1 MNRLYKTIVAI
12 LKPIVRLLFRYEVRG
27 IENIP
32 KQQGNFMLCCN
43 HQSFLDV
50 VLLAVMCPYQINFM
64 AKKELFKFRPLGW
77 LFKKVGAFPVNR
89 GAGDVSAVK
98 HAEQILKSGGVLGIF
113 PEGTRNPM
121 GTPGRAKAGAAM
133 LAIDTGAN
141 VLPVAIRYSKKPIL
155 FKKVSVRIG
164 TLIDGENFAK
174 TESIS
179 KTEIKRVTGIIME
192 NITNLWE
199 MEF

>member
-1 MNRLYKTIVAI
+1 MNRLYKTIVAV
-12 LKPIVRLLFRYEVRG
+12 LKPIVRMLFKYEVLG
-27 IENIP
+27 LENIP
-32 KQQGNFMLCCN
+32 QMPGNFMLCCN

-64 AKKELFKFRPLGW
+64 AKKELFRFRPLGW
-77 LFKKVGAFPVNR
+77 LFKKFGAFPVNR

-98 HAEQILKSGGVLGIF
+98 HAEQILENGGVLGIF

-121 GTPGRAKAGAAM
+121 GKPGRAKAGAAM

-141 VLPVAIRYSKKPIL
+141 ILPVAIRYSKKPIL

-164 TLIDGENFAK
+164 ELISGNEFVK
-174 TESIS
+174 TDSIS

-192 NITNLWE
+192 NITKLWE
-199 MEF
+199 I

>member
-1 MNRLYKTIVAI
+1 MNRLYKTIVAV
-12 LKPIVRLLFRYEVRG
+12 LRPIVRVLFKYEVIG
-27 IENIP
+27 LDNIP
-32 KQQGNFMLCCN
+32 QTEGNFMLCCN

-89 GAGDVSAVK
+89 GAGDLSAVK
-98 HAEQILKSGGVLGIF
+98 HAAQILENGGVLGIF

-121 GTPGRAKAGAAM
+121 GKPGRAKAGAAM

-141 VLPVAIRYSKKPIL
+141 ILPVAIRYSKKPIL

-164 TLIDGENFAK
+164 KLISGKEFVK
-174 TESIS
+174 TDSIS

-199 MEF
+199 TEL

>member
-1 MNRLYKTIVAI
+1 MSRFYKTIITI
-12 LKPIVRLLFRYEVRG
+12 LKPIVRLLFKYEVVG

-32 KQQGNFMLCCN
+32 NEYGNFMLCCN

-64 AKKELFKFRPLGW
+64 AKKELFKFKPLGW

-98 HAEQILKSGGVLGIF
+98 HAEETLKKGGVLGIF

-121 GTPGRAKAGAAM
+121 GAPGRAKAGAAM
-133 LAIDTGAN
+133 LAINTGADI
-141 VLPVAIRYSKKPIL
+141 LPVAIRYSKKPIL

-164 TLIDGENFAK
+164 QLINGEGFTK
-174 TESIS
+174 SEKIS

-199 MEF
+199 TKI